1 MFNLYVLSNVQ
12 AQCDE
17 FSLSSNCFEKINHIL
32 WTNRRLIC
40 ESSKPIF
47 KININEFEAF
57 V

>member
-1 MFNLYVLSNVQ
+1 MFNLYILSDVQ

-32 WTNRRLIC
+32 WTNRRLIG
-40 ESSKPIF
+40 EFIKPVF

-57 V
+57 I